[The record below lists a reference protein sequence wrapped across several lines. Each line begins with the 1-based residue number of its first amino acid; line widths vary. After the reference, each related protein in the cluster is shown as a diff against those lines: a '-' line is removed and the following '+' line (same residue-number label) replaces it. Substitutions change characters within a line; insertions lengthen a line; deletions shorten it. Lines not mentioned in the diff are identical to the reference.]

1 MSDKQG
7 WKERLRGDVR
17 LTLPEKPDI
26 VGRYTSCERFLPEEQ
41 KPVRAWP
48 SARSTSMHWLAQG
61 AQQMCIRVFMEASYG
76 RQNTPQQRP
85 FRLSYHGMV
94 NYARDWKN
102 VSIRCYGSRLP
113 VKPSL

>member
-41 KPVRAWP
+41 KPVRAWIAAGAACTLP
-48 SARSTSMHWLAQG
+48 SAAASSKVDTRSLHTIYIPKGEGLYIAG
-61 AQQMCIRVFMEASYG
+61 LR
-76 RQNTPQQRP
+76 
-85 FRLSYHGMV
+85 
-94 NYARDWKN
+94 N
-102 VSIRCYGSRLP
+102 V
-113 VKPSL
+113 

>member
-41 KPVRAWP
+41 KPVRAWI
-48 SARSTSMHWLAQG
+48 AA
-61 AQQMCIRVFMEASYG
+61 
-76 RQNTPQQRP
+76 
-85 FRLSYHGMV
+85 
-94 NYARDWKN
+94 
-102 VSIRCYGSRLP
+102 
-113 VKPSL
+113 